1 MPYKAMDKPWPK
13 TGEKVSE
20 DQKKQR
26 NVLKKKEEVEVG
38 VGYLRYP
45 LRATCFP
52 RHLLKN

>member
-1 MPYKAMDKPWPK
+1 MPYTAMDKPWPK

-38 VGYLRYP
+38 IGYLRYP
-45 LRATCFP
+45 P
-52 RHLLKN
+52 P